1 VPRAL
6 RIATATI
13 DAAERG
19 GYLAALSARRERL
32 RADGCNFWVYENR
45 ATPGSFTEFVEAH
58 DQAII
63 AAAADVAPPGASLS
77 PILTEVELS

>member
-6 RIATATI
+6 RIANATI
-13 DAAERG
+13 TTADRG
-19 GYLAALSARRERL
+19 GYLAALPARRERL

-58 DQAII
+58 DQATI
-63 AAAADVAPPGASLS
+63 AAASDMTPAGASLS